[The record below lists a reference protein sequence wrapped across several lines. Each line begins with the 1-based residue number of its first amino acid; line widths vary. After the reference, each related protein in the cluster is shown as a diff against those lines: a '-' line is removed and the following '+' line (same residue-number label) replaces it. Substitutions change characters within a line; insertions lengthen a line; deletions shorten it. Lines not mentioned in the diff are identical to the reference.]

1 MKTLNQARAHVGNQ
15 PTFSPSTQPPQPGS
29 TSLRS
34 SVKRCLIAA
43 GLAAAV
49 AAPAW
54 SAGLPDVVAGQSA
67 GTTVDADS
75 AARAQWKAVMKQNST
90 PGEGCFHA
98 SYPNIGWEKVE
109 CKRGEPRVHTEHL
122 HRSVDEAEVVGNG
135 NDYVAYAKGLITSAA
150 GIASI
155 VKGVT
160 SEKSVG
166 VPSFGDGGILGPNEY
181 TLQLN
186 TNEWGTTSACAGHN
200 GCHVWQQFVYATD
213 YFVSPS
219 HTAAVFIEYWLLD
232 WGSSKCPTGWNKY
245 ETDCWKNSG
254 YGEVPDF
261 KITEVGDLELSATA
275 TAGGT
280 DSILLFGP
288 GDTYAVTGNDN
299 VLDISSVWD
308 KAEFN
313 VLGDAGGS
321 EAVFNSGSSIEVTLG
336 LSDGSAA
343 APSCLANGGTT
354 GETNN
359 LNLGTC
365 STWTLFGTGGIQFKE
380 SN

>member
-1 MKTLNQARAHVGNQ
+1 
-15 PTFSPSTQPPQPGS
+15 
-29 TSLRS
+29 
-34 SVKRCLIAA
+34 
-43 GLAAAV
+43 
-49 AAPAW
+49 
-54 SAGLPDVVAGQSA
+54 
-67 GTTVDADS
+67 
-75 AARAQWKAVMKQNST
+75 MKQNST

-98 SYPNIGWEKVE
+98 SYPNIAWEKVE
-109 CKRGEPRVHTEHL
+109 CKLGEPRAHTEHL
-122 HRSVDEAEVVGNG
+122 HRTVDEAEVVGNG
-135 NDYVAYAKGLITSAA
+135 NDYIAFAKGLITSAA

-166 VPSFGDGGILGPNEY
+166 VPLFGDGGILGPNEY

-232 WGSSKCPTGWNKY
+232 WGSSKCPAGWNKY

-288 GDTYAVTGNDN
+288 GDTYAVTGNDS

-313 VLGDAGGS
+313 VLGEAGGS
-321 EAVFNSGSSIEVTLG
+321 PHQTKFRSMVLTVSSSKKSSSPLMSLTDSLMVKVFVSRGEFVGRHRSTIPIAAFESAPANYPTSIANWKTRTAAVVTPAASSPCANRVT
-336 LSDGSAA
+336 
-343 APSCLANGGTT
+343 
-354 GETNN
+354 
-359 LNLGTC
+359 
-365 STWTLFGTGGIQFKE
+365 TWMLFMCAY
-380 SN
+380 SVD